1 MDYKE
6 IVKSKTTTAAEAVR
20 RIRDNE
26 VICCGG
32 PSNLPTAFLTE
43 LHRLKEFDI
52 KNCTVFHVSGQVR
65 GVYQY
70 LTDPGMAGHLRI
82 HTSFHN
88 HLAAEMQEKYG
99 IISHVPYTGYAGYKP
114 YPCDVFVTAC
124 SPADKNGYVRMSL
137 GAMGEG
143 PILPTA
149 KRIFCEINVNYPFTN
164 GDVAIPVQ
172 SVECF
177 FPGFN
182 KMVIYPETELSDTE
196 IQIGKN
202 VASLVE
208 DGSTIQ
214 LGIGGIPNAAS
225 NEFVHKNDLGIHT
238 EMITTNM
245 VRLAQLG
252 VVTGKK
258 KTINPGKIIGSFA
271 MGSQLLYDFIDDN
284 PVVNILS
291 GNYVINPYII
301 SQNYKMVSVN
311 TCIQVDVTGQICSES
326 FGPVQYSAV
335 GGALNFAHGA
345 HYGKDGKAIIAL
357 KSTAK
362 GGKVS
367 TIQPILTPGSIVTVP
382 RTLVDY
388 IVTEFGIAKLTN
400 MSIRERVENLIN
412 IAHPNFRDELRQK
425 AEELK
430 ITKW

>member
-1 MDYKE
+1 MDYQKIVQSKTVTAVE
-6 IVKSKTTTAAEAVR
+6 AVKS
-20 RIRDNE
+20 IRDNE
-26 VICCGG
+26 VICCAG

-43 LHRLKEFDI
+43 LHRLKEFGT
-52 KNCTVFHVSGQVR
+52 KNCTVFHVAGQVR
-65 GVYQY
+65 GVYEY
-70 LTDPGMAGHLRI
+70 LTDPGMAGHLRV

-88 HLAAEMQEKYG
+88 RLSAEYQEKYG
-99 IISHVPYTGYAGYKP
+99 IISHVPYPGYAGYKP

-124 SPADKNGYVRMSL
+124 SPVDKNGYVRLSL
-137 GAMGEG
+137 GLMGEG
-143 PILPTA
+143 AILPNA
-149 KRIFCEINVNYPFTN
+149 KRIFCEINENYPFTN
-164 GDVAIPVQ
+164 GDVAIPVKD
-172 SVECF
+172 VDCF
-177 FPGFN
+177 YPGFH
-182 KMVIYPETELSDTE
+182 KMVIYPETELNEEE

-225 NEFVHKNDLGIHT
+225 NELVNKNDLGIHS

-245 VRLAQLG
+245 ARLSQMG

-258 KTINPGKIIGSFA
+258 KTLHPGKIIGSFA

-291 GNYVINPYII
+291 GNYVINPYVI
-301 SQNYKMVSVN
+301 SQNYKMVSIN
-311 TCIQVDVTGQICSES
+311 TCIQVDLTGQVCSES

-345 HYGKDGKAIIAL
+345 HYANDGKAVMAL
-357 KSTAK
+357 KSTARK
-362 GGKVS
+362 GTVS
-367 TIQPILTPGSIVTVP
+367 TIQAMLTPGSVVTVP

-388 IVTEFGIAKLTN
+388 IVTEYGIAELTN
-400 MSIRERVENLIN
+400 KSVRERVENMISV
-412 IAHPNFRDELRQK
+412 AHPDFRDELRQK
-425 AEELK
+425 AQELK